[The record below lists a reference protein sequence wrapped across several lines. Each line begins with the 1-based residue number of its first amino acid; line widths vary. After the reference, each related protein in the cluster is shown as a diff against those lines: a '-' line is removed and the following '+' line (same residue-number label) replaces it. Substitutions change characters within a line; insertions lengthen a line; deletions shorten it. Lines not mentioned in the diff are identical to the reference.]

1 MLHFLNHQALL
12 CPEECCLTSVREIE
26 ENMMN
31 TVRLHGRAGIFLA
44 FLFSYHFTFAP
55 ADIHDWSPASLWEA
69 YEIDAVRTM
78 VSDEVTQHL
87 DSVLE
92 AQRFNGSVIITHKGS
107 PVYERSSGMADFRQQ
122 EILNNHHAFQLASV
136 SKMFTATAVMLLKE
150 EGQIHLDSTIQTYL
164 PEWPYEDQT
173 VQHLM
178 NHRSGLSRYMAVAS
192 WYWKDSK
199 KPLKNHDVIKQY
211 AQHSP
216 VTFFTPD
223 HGFNYCNTNYVV
235 LAALVSRVSGLP
247 FDQFMEE
254 RVFGPLEMCD
264 AYVYSRGDSTEH
276 SNEVTGYKP
285 GRRRYYKA
293 PQDYIDGVW
302 GDKNIYASIS
312 DMQKFEA
319 ALWEGTLLKAESIEE
334 LWEPGSP
341 RRSYNYGLGWRIRV
355 LDQESIPYHFGWW
368 RGFRS
373 CYIHDRKTGLGMI
386 ILSNVDDS
394 GRIPNYWDT
403 FYQLRKEWP
412 TDAPTATTIQGNS

>member
-1 MLHFLNHQALL
+1 
-12 CPEECCLTSVREIE
+12 
-26 ENMMN
+26 MMN

-55 ADIHDWSPASLWEA
+55 ADIHDWSPTSLWEV
-69 YEIDAVRTM
+69 YETDAVRTM

-92 AQRFNGSVIITHKGS
+92 SQGFNGSVVITHKGS
-107 PVYERSSGMADFRQQ
+107 PVYERSAGMANFRQQ
-122 EILNNHHAFQLASV
+122 DTLNRHHAFQLASV

-150 EGQIHLDSTIQTYL
+150 AGQLDLDSTIQTYL

-173 VQHLM
+173 VRHLL
-178 NHRSGLSRYMAVAS
+178 NHRSGLARYMAVAS
-192 WYWKDSK
+192 WYWKDSTQ
-199 KPLKNHDVIKQY
+199 PLKNADVIEQY
-211 AQHSP
+211 ADHAP

-223 HGFNYCNTNYVV
+223 RGFNYCNTNYVV
-235 LAALVSRVSGLP
+235 LAELVSRISGQP
-247 FDQFMEE
+247 FDHFMEE

-264 AYVYSRGDSTEH
+264 AYVYSRGDSLEH

-285 GRRRYYKA
+285 GRRRYYEA

-312 DMQKFEA
+312 DMQKFESA
-319 ALWEGTLLKAESIEE
+319 MWEGTLLNAESLSE
-334 LWEPGSP
+334 LWKPGSP
-341 RRSYNYGLGWRIRV
+341 RRSYNYGLGWRVRV
-355 LDQESIPYHFGWW
+355 LEDENIPYHFGWW

-373 CYIHDRKTGLGMI
+373 CYIHDPKTGLGMI

-394 GRIPNYWDT
+394 RRIPNYWDT

-412 TDAPTATTIQGNS
+412 TETPLTRDEENS

>member
-1 MLHFLNHQALL
+1 
-12 CPEECCLTSVREIE
+12 
-26 ENMMN
+26 MMN

-55 ADIHDWSPASLWEA
+55 ADIHDWSLASLWEV
-69 YEIDAVRTM
+69 YEVDAVRTM

-92 AQRFNGSVIITHKGS
+92 AQAFNGSVVITHKGS

-122 EILNNHHAFQLASV
+122 EALSSHHAFQLASV

-150 EGQIHLDSTIQTYL
+150 TGQLHLDSTIQTYL

-173 VQHLM
+173 VRHLM

-192 WYWKDSK
+192 WYWKDSTQ
-199 KPLKNHDVIKQY
+199 PLKNADVIEQY
-211 AQHSP
+211 ADHSP

-223 HGFNYCNTNYVV
+223 RGFNYCNTNYVV
-235 LAALVSRVSGLP
+235 LAELVARVSGQS
-247 FDQFMEE
+247 FDNFIEE

-285 GRRRYYKA
+285 GRRRYYQA

-319 ALWEGTLLKAESIEE
+319 ALWEGTLLNAESLGE

-355 LDQESIPYHFGWW
+355 LEKESIPYHFGWW

-373 CYIHDRKTGLGMI
+373 CYIHDQKTGLGMI

-403 FYQLRKEWP
+403 FYQLRKAWP
-412 TDAPTATTIQGNS
+412 TDTPSSRDQENS